1 MRRIKKVSIT
11 KYIISYLIV
20 LIFALSFLMVIFVSI
35 LADRMIYY
43 DIQSTLIREI
53 IKNNKNVRFEDGII
67 KPNEDFRFEDDGIY
81 FQIVAENGSLI
92 LGESPIVLETTE
104 KGVSQRL
111 EMVES
116 GGEEYYV
123 IGRINKR
130 LTKKVGHLIY
140 NQCIV
145 NKRNIDSKYP
155 FIKYT
160 SYASTPIFLA
170 LVLMAGIVMSGKIS
184 GPLKQMSE
192 TAEIIGQEGKLSK
205 RMEYDG
211 KIKELGVLAAT
222 NNGMLERI
230 EHMLETQKQFSSD
243 VAHELRTPIAVLL
256 AQCEYAKEYAGTKKE
271 FDDAIEVIYR
281 QTKKTNMVIT
291 QLLNL
296 NRLERDHVVLDLE
309 NADLDEMICSICDE
323 IEFKEKDG
331 VQFDLSLSGVR
342 ADVDI
347 GLMLILLQNLI
358 QNAVK
363 YSSRPARV
371 KIATRYRE
379 GAVVVTVQDF
389 GCGIREKD
397 LPYIFE
403 PFYRVEKSRNS
414 EGFGLGLPLADR
426 IAKVHGGELKVD
438 SVWGEGSTFTLVIAG
453 DNPKNKS

>member
-145 NKRNIDSKYP
+145 NKRNIDSKYQ

-160 SYASTPIFLA
+160 SYASIPIFLA

>member
-145 NKRNIDSKYP
+145 NKRNIDSKYQ